1 MKRHLFLIVISF
13 YCVGVAAAQGDS
25 APLPLTLR
33 EALKKAYEV
42 NPQVIMADARVEQAL
57 ARIGQARA
65 ALLPNIDGVVSGSRQ
80 TRDLRGSGFD
90 FPGLDPHVG
99 PFNSFDAR
107 PRLTVSLFDPAAL
120 QRLHAAQKGQQLS
133 YAQNRKVRD
142 DVLALVASLYVQAKR
157 SAQTYDAAAL
167 VLKRDSQALQ
177 VMQTRQAQGSGSS
190 LDLKKAESDVAQS
203 SFLFQ
208 RAQTQMLEDRVNLA
222 AALKLPIDVPIT
234 FTDDKN
240 DEELLNKI
248 TALPADEK
256 NPDVKL
262 AMAQIESQ
270 KAEQAAASAAFWP
283 RITGMADYGRS
294 GSAPDDGSNTY
305 MIGVQ
310 ATIPIWEGGFNQSK
324 LKEAKAQVKEAQANL
339 DDILVQDQ
347 AKLMIARQALQEA
360 FDMVKA
366 KQAQTSVIEAS
377 LQITQARLDSGTGSS
392 LDLIQAQAAQALAQD
407 EANEA
412 QAYVITAQV
421 NVAHALGKLQDIVK
435 EQK

>member
-1 MKRHLFLIVISF
+1 
-13 YCVGVAAAQGDS
+13 
-25 APLPLTLR
+25 
-33 EALKKAYEV
+33 
-42 NPQVIMADARVEQAL
+42 
-57 ARIGQARA
+57 
-65 ALLPNIDGVVSGSRQ
+65 
-80 TRDLRGSGFD
+80 
-90 FPGLDPHVG
+90 
-99 PFNSFDAR
+99 
-107 PRLTVSLFDPAAL
+107 
-120 QRLHAAQKGQQLS
+120 
-133 YAQNRKVRD
+133 
-142 DVLALVASLYVQAKR
+142 
-157 SAQTYDAAAL
+157 
-167 VLKRDSQALQ
+167 
-177 VMQTRQAQGSGSS
+177 
-190 LDLKKAESDVAQS
+190 
-203 SFLFQ
+203 
-208 RAQTQMLEDRVNLA
+208 
-222 AALKLPIDVPIT
+222 
-234 FTDDKN
+234 
-240 DEELLNKI
+240 
-248 TALPADEK
+248 
-256 NPDVKL
+256 
-262 AMAQIESQ
+262 
-270 KAEQAAASAAFWP
+270 
-283 RITGMADYGRS
+283 MADYGRS